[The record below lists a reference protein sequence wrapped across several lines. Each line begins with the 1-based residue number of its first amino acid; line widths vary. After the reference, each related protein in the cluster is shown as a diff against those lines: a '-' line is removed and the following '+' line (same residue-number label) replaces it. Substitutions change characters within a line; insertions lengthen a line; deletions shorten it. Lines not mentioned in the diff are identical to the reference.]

1 MLLEFDFCN
10 LAPGLHRP
18 LWATTGRPRFPHR
31 TNPVLRVRGRPPALF
46 LASSPNSAKR
56 ADALETQPRSKN
68 ESQKSVSYSI
78 TSSPVASSASGIRT
92 PTGDLSLIANS
103 YRSAFAART
112 GGSLGLTAAQQ
123 RLQSIRL
130 PEI

>member
-1 MLLEFDFCN
+1 MLLAFDFCN

-78 TSSPVASSASGIRT
+78 TSSPVASSAS
-92 PTGDLSLIANS
+92 DLSLIANS

>member
-1 MLLEFDFCN
+1 MLLAFDFCN

-92 PTGDLSLIANS
+92 PTGDLSDRQLVPIGVCRP
-103 YRSAFAART
+103 YRRFA
-112 GGSLGLTAAQQ
+112 
-123 RLQSIRL
+123 RLDGRPAKTSID
-130 PEI
+130 